1 MPLIRADHCKRVFSD
16 IRYNYCDLSVGF
28 PDKMSKWVHQ
38 VRQILRLACGAL
50 EKEGRG
56 LREVEQSGTDNNTMA
71 LDGSNLAGLAMR
83 VMVALTDSSTWKC
96 FDEQGQE
103 VKKRKANFVVL
114 SLLEWLASGS
124 SGLYLAVRSY
134 ILTNFPVPGMKD
146 EQAQP
151 RGKRDKFI
159 ITASIIT
166 VTLRPLLV
174 LSAECNKDADVEDI
188 QNDSKDY
195 SFAAKRA
202 AAQFSAHILTI
213 PFLPQRLP
221 QPLLPA
227 LQHPTALSPCLKS
240 FGVRSGDPESVFL
253 AMLRAL
259 PRGIFFLR
267 FSVVYL
273 VVSVVISILLGTV
286 S

>member
-1 MPLIRADHCKRVFSD
+1 MCVFSD

-28 PDKMSKWVHQ
+28 PDKMSKWMHQ
-38 VRQILRLACGAL
+38 VRQILRLACAAL

-56 LREVEQSGTDNNTMA
+56 FREAEQSGTDKNNMV

-83 VMVALTDSSTWKC
+83 VMVSLTDSSTWKC
-96 FDEQGQE
+96 FDDPGQE
-103 VKKRKANFVVL
+103 VRKRKANLVVL
-114 SLLEWLASGS
+114 GLLEWLASGS
-124 SGLYLAVRSY
+124 AGLYLAVRSY
-134 ILTNFPVPGMKD
+134 ILANFPVPGIKD
-146 EQAQP
+146 EQP
-151 RGKRDKFI
+151 RSRGKRDKFI
-159 ITASIIT
+159 ITASIVT
-166 VTLRPLLV
+166 VTLRPLLI
-174 LSAECNKDADVEDI
+174 LSAECNKDTHDDEIPKD
-188 QNDSKDY
+188 NKDY

-240 FGVRSGDPESVFL
+240 FGVRVSLYPFISF

-259 PRGIFFLR
+259 PLGIVHLCWVL
-267 FSVVYL
+267 SAC
-273 VVSVVISILLGTV
+273 ISPT
-286 S
+286 